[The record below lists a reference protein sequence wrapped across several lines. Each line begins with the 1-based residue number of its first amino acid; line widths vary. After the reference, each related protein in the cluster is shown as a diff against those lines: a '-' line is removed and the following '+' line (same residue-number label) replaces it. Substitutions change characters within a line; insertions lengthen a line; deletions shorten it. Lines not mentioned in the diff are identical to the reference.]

1 MIYTASDD
9 ERLDSI
15 VYKYYKSLDNFAL
28 VLELNS
34 NLANKTH
41 LCAGDIV
48 ILPEIKKEDETKEL
62 SLW

>member
-1 MIYTASDD
+1 MIYIASDD

-41 LCAGDIV
+41 LSAGDIV
-48 ILPEIKKEDETKEL
+48 ILPEIKKEDEIEEL